1 MARVLAI
8 DWDGREARCL
18 LATASG
24 DKLRVLAA
32 ASVPL
37 VDVAEGGGQSRPDVG
52 GSLRAAMGDWSV
64 GRAATIVAVNR
75 AKVELMNFTL
85 PPAKDPELAQLV
97 RLQASR
103 ESQSLEEGA
112 VLDFVP
118 MSEDPAEPREVMAA
132 VLPDAH
138 RRAIEQACAEAGL
151 RAASLVL
158 RPLSTASLFVRTAA
172 PQRPS
177 LLVSLVADE
186 ADLTVISEGRV
197 VFLRTVRLPEEVNE
211 YVAAQRLSAEVSRTL
226 VVAQQGP
233 LGGASVEQVYLYGG
247 QDEHQALVEQ
257 LQLDLGLS
265 VSAMD
270 PFEAA
275 DVSGVE
281 LPAGAGRFSSLLGM
295 VLDES
300 RGSHALDF
308 LHPRRPPAPPNR
320 RRTLT
325 FAAAAVAAVVF
336 WAGYSFY
343 WDPLARAEADNRR
356 LGQEVKNC
364 EETLK
369 RYSRQ
374 KQVADYVRAWRAGE
388 VVWLDELRDLSLRLP
403 SSRDV
408 LLQRMTL
415 TGGRGGGVIH
425 MLGLVRDSSV
435 VARIDHNLHDSY
447 RTVAPRRVGEHPRG
461 EDYAWLFERSI
472 SVLPRPKSEYP
483 PGQAAKP

>member
-18 LATASG
+18 LAMASG

-32 ASVPL
+32 GAVPL
-37 VDVAEGGGQSRPDVG
+37 VDVAEGGGQSRPDIG
-52 GSLRAAMGDWSV
+52 GSLRAALEDWPL

-75 AKVELMNFTL
+75 ANVELMNFTL

-97 RLQASR
+97 RLQAAR
-103 ESQSLEEGA
+103 ESQALEEGA

-118 MSEDPAEPREVMAA
+118 MSDDPAEPREVMAA
-132 VLPDAH
+132 VLPEAQ
-138 RRAIEQACAEAGL
+138 RRGIEQACEEAGL

-158 RPLSTASLFVRTAA
+158 RPLAAASLFIRTAA
-172 PQRPS
+172 PQRPC

-186 ADLTVISEGRV
+186 ADLTVISGGRV

-233 LGGASVEQVYLYGG
+233 LGGASVEQIHLYGG

-257 LQLDLGLS
+257 LQLDLGLT

-270 PFEAA
+270 PFETA
-275 DVSGVE
+275 DVSEVE
-281 LPAGAGRFSSLLGM
+281 LPPGAGRFASLLGM

-300 RGSHALDF
+300 RGSHGLDF

-320 RRTLT
+320 RRALT
-325 FAAAAVAAVVF
+325 FAAAAVAAVAF
-336 WAGYSFY
+336 SAGYYY
-343 WDPLARAEADNRR
+343 WDLLARADARNRS
-356 LGQEVKNC
+356 LTQDIKTC
-364 EETLK
+364 EERLK
-369 RYSRQ
+369 RYSQ
-374 KQVADYVRAWRAGE
+374 PKQVADYVRAWKAGE

-408 LLQRMTL
+408 VLQRMTL
-415 TGGRGGGVIH
+415 TGGWRGSAIH
-425 MLGLVRDSSV
+425 LLGLVRDSSV
-435 VARIDHNLHDSY
+435 VARIDHNLNDSY

-472 SVLPRPKSEYP
+472 AVLPRPKSQYLP
-483 PGQAAKP
+483 AQAAKP